1 MQMAKPVLLQAI
13 GLLPDVDRFLADNY
27 TVHKLPPAGPE
38 RDALLARN
46 GSEITGLVT
55 SARAGFDEALLAR
68 LPNLKVISSFGVG
81 LDTLDVPAATRRGIP
96 VGYTPDVLTDCVADI
111 AFGLLLAIGRRIPEA
126 DRYVRAGKWVKQP
139 PVAFPLGRQV
149 SGAKLGIV
157 GLGRIGQAIA
167 RRAAGFDMDVRYH
180 ARRPVEGV
188 SWGFAPELVELA
200 RWSDFLVVATTG
212 GPSTRHLVN
221 AQVLDALG
229 TKGFLVNI
237 ARGTVVDEEALVS
250 ALREKRLGGAGLD
263 VFENEPEV
271 PEALFGLDNVVLL
284 PHIASATVQTRA
296 AMGQRVLDNLAAFYA
311 GKPLVSAA

>member
-1 MQMAKPVLLQAI
+1 
-13 GLLPDVDRFLADNY
+13 
-27 TVHKLPPAGPE
+27 
-38 RDALLARN
+38 
-46 GSEITGLVT
+46 
-55 SARAGFDEALLAR
+55 
-68 LPNLKVISSFGVG
+68 
-81 LDTLDVPAATRRGIP
+81 
-96 VGYTPDVLTDCVADI
+96 
-111 AFGLLLAIGRRIPEA
+111 
-126 DRYVRAGKWVKQP
+126 
-139 PVAFPLGRQV
+139 
-149 SGAKLGIV
+149 
-157 GLGRIGQAIA
+157 LGRIGQAIA